1 MEMIFLV
8 LGVAIGVC
16 AASIAVCV
24 AADLG
29 QRKP

>member
-1 MEMIFLV
+1 MEMIFLA

-24 AADLG
+24 AGDLG
-29 QRKP
+29 GRKS